1 MKKNMCRVMCQV
13 LNENKSLLLFVSLML
28 VFRSAVADWNDV
40 PTGSM
45 KPTIV
50 EGDRI
55 LINKMAYDLRLP
67 FSQYSLL
74 KFADPVRNDIVI
86 FESEA
91 AEKRLVKRIIGVP
104 GDTVSLHKN
113 KLLINNKFANYKL
126 ISEHDN
132 FILSEEHI
140 AGQSHLIRT
149 QLKPGDSA
157 SYQLESFQP
166 TTIPEGFYLVMG
178 DNRDNS
184 ADSRVIG
191 LVPRTEIIGRSTMV
205 AFSLNYDNYL
215 IPRSERFLKS
225 M

>member
-1 MKKNMCRVMCQV
+1 MRKSTARIFK
-13 LNENKSLLLFVSLML
+13 ENKSLLLFVSLML

-45 KPTIV
+45 QPTIV

-74 KFADPVRNDIVI
+74 KFADPQRNDIII
-86 FESEA
+86 FESKTA
-91 AEKRLVKRIIGVP
+91 DKRLVKRVIGIP
-104 GDTVSLHKN
+104 GDTVAMVNNQLVIN
-113 KLLINNKFANYKL
+113 QELADYKLLAKHSHFT
-126 ISEHDN
+126 
-132 FILSEEHI
+132 LSEETI
-140 AGQSHLIRT
+140 AGNRHVIRT
-149 QLKPGDSA
+149 NVKPGHSKNLR
-157 SYQLESFQP
+157 LENFQP
-166 TTIPEGFYLVMG
+166 VTIPAGYYLVLG

-191 LVPRTEIIGRSTMV
+191 LVPRKEIIGRSSRV

-215 IPRSERFLKS
+215 IPRSGRFFIS
-225 M
+225 I

>member
-1 MKKNMCRVMCQV
+1 MKKNIYRIFK
-13 LNENKSLLLFVSLML
+13 ENKSLLLFISLML

-55 LINKMAYDLRLP
+55 LINKVAYDLKLP
-67 FSQYSLL
+67 FSQYSLI
-74 KFADPVRNDIVI
+74 KFADPARNDIVI
-86 FESEA
+86 FESKA
-91 AEKRLVKRIIGVP
+91 ADKRLVKRVVGVP
-104 GDTVSLHKN
+104 GDIVSLHKN
-113 KLLINNKFANYKL
+113 QLSVNQKLAKYKV
-126 ISEHDN
+126 IAENAN

-140 AGQSHLIRT
+140 NGTTRLIRT
-149 QLKPGDSA
+149 QIEPGQSKK
-157 SYQLESFQP
+157 YPLESFP
-166 TTIPEGFYLVMG
+166 PVAIPEGYYLVMG

-191 LVPRTEIIGRSTMV
+191 LVPRNEIIGRSKTV
-205 AFSLNYDNYL
+205 VLSLNYDNYL

-225 M
+225 I

>member
-1 MKKNMCRVMCQV
+1 MKKNIPQI
-13 LNENKSLLLFVSLML
+13 LKENKSLLLFISLML

-55 LINKMAYDLRLP
+55 LINKMAYDLKLP
-67 FSQYSLL
+67 FSQYSLI
-74 KFADPVRNDIVI
+74 KFADPLRNDIVI
-86 FESEA
+86 FESKA
-91 AEKRLVKRIIGVP
+91 ADKRLVKRVIGIP

-113 KLLINNKFANYKL
+113 QLMINQDSANYKL
-126 ISEHDN
+126 IAQQSN
-132 FILSEEHI
+132 FTLSEEHI
-140 AGQSHLIRT
+140 AGNSHLIRT
-149 QLKPGDSA
+149 QVKPGHA
-157 SYQLESFQP
+157 KSYQLASFHP
-166 TTIPEGFYLVMG
+166 LTIPKGFYLVMG

-191 LVPRTEIIGRSTMV
+191 LVPRNEIIGRSTMV

-225 M
+225 I